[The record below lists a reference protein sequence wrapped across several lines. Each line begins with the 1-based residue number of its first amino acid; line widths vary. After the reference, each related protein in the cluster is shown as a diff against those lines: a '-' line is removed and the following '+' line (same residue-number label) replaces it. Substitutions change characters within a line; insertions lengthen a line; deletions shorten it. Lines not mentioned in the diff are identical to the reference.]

1 MSRYHRYGYN
11 DSNLGPFILLIIV
24 IIAIILG
31 FKYKTEIKLF
41 LFDTYNQV
49 TDSHRESISLESAER
64 FFYNNNDT
72 FEKASTTDTI
82 EVLFVNDIYISII
95 DRYDFGGHIIRAFR
109 FQTTGDMG
117 TEIIYSKDELKE
129 TSLLKQIEKHWYV
142 YNFVEV

>member
-64 FFYNNNDT
+64 FFYNNKDT